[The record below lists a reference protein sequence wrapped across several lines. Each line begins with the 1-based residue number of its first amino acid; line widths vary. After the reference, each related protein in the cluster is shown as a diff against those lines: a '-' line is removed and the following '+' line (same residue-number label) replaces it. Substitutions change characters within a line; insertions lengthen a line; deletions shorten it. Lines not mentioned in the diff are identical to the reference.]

1 MKIAR
6 WLLACLTLSLA
17 TLATARE
24 VDNLADITREA
35 KIVADVMKSAL
46 RSELKSGIR
55 VTSVT
60 AEYLAKQGVLVSVRL
75 NAPWLTINNGDTA
88 IAINGQINLDEIP
101 SMVENILSDLQ
112 IDLSPYEPE
121 SLETLRDLR
130 TEQRDLRLEQ
140 RDIRAQLRTLRRE
153 LVRAESNDE
162 QQKVQRQIDNLEREL
177 IAVDTQYDAL
187 AKDIDIQYKSLR
199 DYRDRI
205 DTPEAPNPPASQ
217 SADIDALVAR
227 IVCDYGATLKS
238 LGSEDYLTVA
248 LRRENSTRYFA
259 FKMDY
264 VDSCGR
270 GDMQFERLQER
281 AYTYDS

>member
-6 WLLACLTLSLA
+6 CLLACLTLALP
-17 TLATARE
+17 TIATARE
-24 VDNLADITREA
+24 IDNLAEITREA
-35 KIVADVMKSAL
+35 RIVADVMKSAL
-46 RSELKSGIR
+46 RNELSNGIR
-55 VTSVT
+55 VTSVS
-60 AEYLAKQGVLVSVRL
+60 AEYLAKQGVLISVRL
-75 NAPWLTINNGDTA
+75 NAPWLTINNGDAA
-88 IAINGQINLDEIP
+88 IAINGQINLEEIP

-121 SLETLRDLR
+121 SLETLRELR
-130 TEQRDLRLEQ
+130 AEQRDLRLEQ

-153 LVRAESNDE
+153 LVRADESSE
-162 QQKVQRQIDNLEREL
+162 RQKVQRQIENLEREL
-177 IAVDTQYDAL
+177 VAVDTQYDAL

-199 DYRDRI
+199 DYRDRV
-205 DTPEAPNPPASQ
+205 DTPESPNPPATQ
-217 SADIDALVAR
+217 SIDIDALVAR
-227 IVCDYGATLKS
+227 TVCDYGATLKS

-270 GDMQFERLQER
+270 GDMRAERLQER
-281 AYTYDS
+281 AYTYDG